1 LNDNTIETLRLLA
14 VSREPAVLRLLWS
27 IAESDSW
34 QLETAANGW
43 EAMERVQ
50 SGATPHML
58 LLDLA
63 RGDGDSLQLLPWLHR
78 LCPDLPVVVVC
89 YPEDSGA
96 RREATRLGARNVLVR
111 PFSEGQ
117 LELFIRR
124 CLDPSNDGAE
134 AEMASED
141 IESLGEDE
149 FFLSVSPV
157 MQKLRAQAKLLA
169 QSDVPVL
176 ILGEP
181 GSGKGTVA
189 RLIHKLSVYS
199 GFRFLRVNCA
209 EMPGDLLEIELF
221 GREHAPANGSSTRA
235 GRTSPGK
242 LEIGEKGTLLL
253 DEITEMPL
261 GLQSRLL
268 QVLQDKRF
276 VRSGDDK
283 PVEVDVRILAAS
295 SDNVERALAEKRL
308 RADLYY
314 RLSAFTL
321 EVPPL
326 RQRREEVEILLRY
339 SMHKLARYYG
349 LPPREFSPAVL
360 AACQSHSWPGNL
372 KELETFVKRYLV
384 AGDKLGLSGLES
396 PSPSPGN
403 EFHART
409 HNLSMIPYEPEC
421 EPEEVEASAGVSIPR
436 SLKSLIQSVKWETER
451 NAIAAALEKTGWNR
465 KAAAR
470 LLGVSYRSVLY
481 KIEQYQMSAAEPYP
495 FRTNRLAGVGQTKGN
510 GKAS

>member
-1 LNDNTIETLRLLA
+1 LNENRIETLRLLV

-27 IAESDSW
+27 VAESDSW

-43 EAMERVQ
+43 EAMERLQ
-50 SGATPHML
+50 SGVAPNLL

-63 RGDGDSLQLLPWLHR
+63 RGDADSLQLLPWLHR
-78 LCPDLPVVVVC
+78 LCPDLPVIVLC
-89 YPEDSGA
+89 YPEDAGV
-96 RREATRLGARNVLVR
+96 RREATRLGAQDVLVR

-117 LELFIRR
+117 LEFLIHRYFD
-124 CLDPSNDGAE
+124 LSNDGAE

-149 FFLSVSPV
+149 FFLSVSPI
-157 MQKLRAQAKLLA
+157 MQKLRTQAELLA
-169 QSDVPVL
+169 QADVPVL

-199 GFRFLRVNCA
+199 GFKFLRVNCA

-221 GREHAPANGSSTRA
+221 GRQHTSGNGSSTGA
-235 GRTSPGK
+235 GRTSLGK
-242 LEIGEKGTLLL
+242 LEGGEKGTLLL
-253 DEITEMPL
+253 DEITKMPL

-268 QVLQDKRF
+268 QLLQDKRF
-276 VRSGDDK
+276 VRSGSDK

-295 SDNVERALAEKRL
+295 SDNVDRAIAERRL

-314 RLSAFTL
+314 RLSAFTVH
-321 EVPPL
+321 VPPL
-326 RQRREEVEILLRY
+326 RQRRDEVNILLRY

-349 LPPREFSPAVL
+349 LPPREFTPSALAV
-360 AACQSHSWPGNL
+360 CQNHSWPGNL
-372 KELETFVKRYLV
+372 KELEKFVKRYLV
-384 AGDKLGLSGLES
+384 AGDKELTLGGLEPTG
-396 PSPSPGN
+396 PSNGN
-403 EFHART
+403 GLHAHTLNRAVPL
-409 HNLSMIPYEPEC
+409 HED
-421 EPEEVEASAGVSIPR
+421 EEGEAIASASMPQ

-451 NAIAAALEKTGWNR
+451 NAIAAALGKTGWNR

-470 LLGVSYRSVLY
+470 LLGVSYRTMLY
-481 KIEQYQMSAAEPYP
+481 KIDQYHMSASEPYP
-495 FRTNRLAGVGQTKGN
+495 ASFPGSRLADASQTKGN

>member
-1 LNDNTIETLRLLA
+1 LNENTIETLRVLV

-43 EAMERVQ
+43 EVMERVQ
-50 SGATPHML
+50 SGATPHVL

-63 RGDGDSLQLLPWLHR
+63 RGDADSLQLLPWLR
-78 LCPDLPVVVVC
+78 RICPDLPVVVLC
-89 YPEDSGA
+89 HPEDAGS
-96 RREATRLGARNVLVR
+96 RREATRLGAQDVLVR
-111 PFSEGQ
+111 PFSDEQ
-117 LELFIRR
+117 LEFLIRR
-124 CLDPSNDGAE
+124 HLAPSDDRAE

-157 MQKLRAQAKLLA
+157 MQKLRARAELLA
-169 QSDVPVL
+169 QADVPVL

-199 GFRFLRVNCA
+199 GFKFLRVNCTK
-209 EMPGDLLEIELF
+209 MPADLLEIELF
-221 GREHAPANGSSTRA
+221 GREHAFPNGPSTGV
-235 GRTSPGK
+235 GRTSVGK
-242 LEIGEKGTLLL
+242 LEGCETGTLLL
-253 DEITEMPL
+253 DEITAMPL
-261 GLQSRLL
+261 GVQAKLL

-276 VRSGDDK
+276 VRSGDNR

-295 SDNVERALAEKRL
+295 SDNVERAIAEKRL

-314 RLSAFTL
+314 RLSPFTVQ
-321 EVPPL
+321 VPPL
-326 RQRREEVEILLRY
+326 RERRDEVKILLRY
-339 SMHKLARYYG
+339 SMRKLARYYG
-349 LPPREFSPAVL
+349 LPQREFTSSAL
-360 AACQSHSWPGNL
+360 SACQNYSWPGNL

-384 AGDKLGLSGLES
+384 AGDKVCLNGLES
-396 PSPSPGN
+396 SSAINGN
-403 EFHART
+403 GDHGL
-409 HNLSMIPYEPEC
+409 NLSVIPNEPQ
-421 EPEEVEASAGVSIPR
+421 EVEAGADASTPR

-451 NAIAAALEKTGWNR
+451 SAIAAALGKTGWNR

-470 LLGVSYRSVLY
+470 LLGVSYRTMLY
-481 KIEQYQMSAAEPYP
+481 KIEQYHMSASEPYLST
-495 FRTNRLAGVGQTKGN
+495 FQETRLAGAGETKGN
-510 GKAS
+510 GKAR

>member
-1 LNDNTIETLRLLA
+1 LNENRIETLRLLV

-27 IAESDSW
+27 VAESDSW

-43 EAMERVQ
+43 EAMERLQ
-50 SGATPHML
+50 SGVAPNLL

-63 RGDGDSLQLLPWLHR
+63 RGDADSLQLLPWLHR
-78 LCPDLPVVVVC
+78 LCPDLPVIVLC
-89 YPEDSGA
+89 YPEDAGV
-96 RREATRLGARNVLVR
+96 RREATRLGAQDVLVR

-117 LELFIRR
+117 LEFLIHRYFD
-124 CLDPSNDGAE
+124 LSNDGAE

-149 FFLSVSPV
+149 FFLSVSPI
-157 MQKLRAQAKLLA
+157 MQKLRTQAELLA
-169 QSDVPVL
+169 QADVPVL

-199 GFRFLRVNCA
+199 GFKFLRVNCA

-221 GREHAPANGSSTRA
+221 GRQHTSGNGSSTGA
-235 GRTSPGK
+235 GRTSLGK
-242 LEIGEKGTLLL
+242 LEGGEKGTLLL
-253 DEITEMPL
+253 DEITKMPL

-268 QVLQDKRF
+268 QLLQDKRF
-276 VRSGDDK
+276 VRSGSDK

-295 SDNVERALAEKRL
+295 SDNVDRAIAERRL

-314 RLSAFTL
+314 RLSAFTVH
-321 EVPPL
+321 VPPL
-326 RQRREEVEILLRY
+326 RQRRDEVNILLRY

-349 LPPREFSPAVL
+349 LPPREFTPSALAV
-360 AACQSHSWPGNL
+360 CQNHSWPGNL
-372 KELETFVKRYLV
+372 KELEKFVKRYLV
-384 AGDKLGLSGLES
+384 AGDKELTLGGLEPTG
-396 PSPSPGN
+396 PSNGN
-403 EFHART
+403 GLHAHTLNRAVPV
-409 HNLSMIPYEPEC
+409 HED
-421 EPEEVEASAGVSIPR
+421 EEGEAIASASMPQ

-451 NAIAAALEKTGWNR
+451 NAIAAALGKTGWNR

-470 LLGVSYRSVLY
+470 LLGVSYRTMLY
-481 KIEQYQMSAAEPYP
+481 KIDQYHMSASEPYP
-495 FRTNRLAGVGQTKGN
+495 ASFPGSRLADASQTKGN